1 MKVSRLLVLSALW
14 MLGLGA
20 SAQDFEPRVAPTSPN
35 PVIDEEALAQIDKT
49 PQEFV
54 VGEYYVIYNVG
65 TQMYF
70 SQGNNWGTRASIDAK
85 HPLVVQFTLPSGKSL
100 EDNALLLNDYCLYN
114 KAWKNAFFDS
124 ETAIFVDR
132 ASQGNYFWQVVPA
145 GDKTYRL
152 QASPANA
159 SLNPTA
165 YPNKFVGRDE
175 SVAQDLGNNQGSR
188 NVNLEALPLSPFIEA
203 KAGNHVDWQFFAAP
217 GWKEYAA
224 QKVLFDKS
232 EDLRIAIEKG
242 MDAGIDDNILTNAI
256 EVYSNLE
263 STVEAMDAQI
273 MAIMKAIN
281 GEVGAG
287 ATANDPVDVT
297 GDLLVN
303 ADYENGNNDGW
314 KGDAPA
320 VNGSALNAEFF
331 NKNYTYFQ
339 PLQGIRNGVYSL
351 SVRGYYRVG
360 STQNSYNEFPLRSNL
375 NAKLMAQTAAGEVH
389 FPIANIFAGAAEEDV
404 AGSGSANIND
414 EIFVPNTM
422 VAAASYFDETI
433 NDNAANYD
441 NTLFFVVTDGVA
453 NVGMR
458 KDKTIDNDW
467 TLFDN
472 WTLNYYGNEADAY
485 QLMFTS
491 TKEAYQLPEDG
502 YVVTRAYLE
511 AFNSAAPAGSDA
523 AAYVAALKNLE
534 SAYDTLTTNAT
545 LWVEL
550 DKVKSDAEGVAANE
564 KLDPAYTAPL
574 GEWAMTVMMLK
585 GQAAL
590 TNAELRTLIAT
601 KKAEIEEAKKHPAA
615 DAGEIDMTDM
625 LKNPAFDTNDWTG
638 WTKTAASG
646 GNVAVANNCAE
657 AWNNADFDIYQV
669 VKNAPVG
676 VYRISVQG
684 FYRYGRG
691 NDAYAYYKAQ
701 QVPEVKP
708 NGAPVF
714 VYLNEKTTPFKNV
727 FDEPETIE
735 FYEGLESRV
744 YTANDGSDNVFPD
757 QMDSSARAF
766 GAGMYTQDAMGLVT
780 EGQDMRIGVK
790 GSSNQL
796 GDSWVIFD
804 NFKLT
809 YVGYEASIIK
819 PVLEE
824 EIAKYTEKL
833 STPMGKTAYTQLTAK
848 LEVANASLQATG
860 DDAGKEM
867 FDALAGLFK
876 VDSLVTASINKFG
889 TLVDAKNRLSEAI
902 GQYENTAGDEALN
915 NARTLEGEIDAVL
928 PAHTKEDA
936 DVDAYIV
943 RINEAIAALR
953 VDVKGLEGATD
964 DDSRDATSAINNAD
978 YNETDAGWSG
988 TPYARNANFGNAEIF
1003 SKTYDYYQDLVGLPA
1018 GTYKLSVQ
1026 AFYRYGLAVNDYDKL
1041 NTESTSKAF
1050 LYGAVTSENN
1060 DTVYFA
1066 KAITRL
1072 ADEASDWTDT
1082 LPEEMAGYTYCATDS
1097 TNAEKMEE
1105 PVFDENTGEPVI
1117 DETTGE
1123 QKVTVTWEGVLYKY
1137 VANNMEIASEEF
1149 LNEKYMNNDVIV
1161 KVPANGRLRIGLY
1174 KYADIKDDWTLFDN
1188 WTLTYYGNA
1197 SEKVADQVNLK
1208 EVGVENVAAQ
1218 PTVLRTEMF
1227 TLDGRR
1233 ANSIQKGI
1241 MIVKTT
1247 MSNGNIVVK
1256 KIRK

>member
-20 SAQDFEPRVAPTSPN
+20 SAQEFEPRVAPESPN

-100 EDNALLLNDYCLYN
+100 EDNALMLNDYCLYN
-114 KAWKNAFFDS
+114 KKWKNAFFDS

-132 ASQGNYFWQVVPA
+132 GSQANYFWQVVPV
-145 GDKTYRL
+145 GNKTYRL
-152 QASPANA
+152 QASPANPA
-159 SLNPTA
+159 LNPTA

-242 MDAGIDDNILTNAI
+242 MDAGIDENILANAI
-256 EVYSNLE
+256 EVYTNLA
-263 STVEAMDAQI
+263 STVEEMDAQI

-287 ATANDPVDVT
+287 ATASDPVDVT
-297 GDLLVN
+297 ADLLVN

-320 VNGSALNAEFF
+320 INGSALNAEFF

-414 EIFVPNTM
+414 EIFVPNSM
-422 VAAASYFDETI
+422 VAAASYFDEDI
-433 NDNAANYD
+433 NENAANYD

-523 AAYVAALKNLE
+523 AAYVAALKTLE

-550 DKVKSDAEGVAANE
+550 DKVKSDAEGVAAND

-615 DAGEIDMTDM
+615 DAGEVDMTEM

-646 GNVAVANNCAE
+646 GNVAVAEKCAE
-657 AWNNADFDIYQV
+657 AWNNSSFDIYQV

-691 NDAYAYYKAQ
+691 DDAYRYYQAQ
-701 QVPEVKP
+701 EVPEVKL

-727 FDEPETIE
+727 FDEPVDDPE
-735 FYEGLESRV
+735 FYAP
-744 YTANDGSDNVFPD
+744 ANVGTYQSTDGQYYPNAMAD
-757 QMDSSARAF
+757 AAIAF
-766 GAGMYTQDAMGLVT
+766 GAGMFTQDAMGLVT

-833 STPMGKTAYTQLTAK
+833 STPMGKTAYEQLTAK
-848 LEVANASLQATG
+848 LDAANASLTATG
-860 DDAGKEM
+860 DNAGKVM

-889 TLVDAKNRLSEAI
+889 TLADANKKLTEAI
-902 GQYENTAGDEALN
+902 GTYESTAYA
-915 NARTLEGEIDAVL
+915 DAVANAQTL
-928 PAHTKEDA
+928 YGQIADLLTAHTLEDA
-936 DVDAYIV
+936 DVDTYIKK
-943 RINEAIAALR
+943 INEAIAALR
-953 VDVKGLEGATD
+953 VPDLSNATD
-964 DDSRDATSAINNAD
+964 ANPMDATSAINNPD
-978 YNETDAGWSG
+978 YDLTDGGWSG
-988 TPYARNANFGNAEIF
+988 TAYARNADFGNAEIF
-1003 SKTYDYYQDLVGLPA
+1003 NKAYDYYQDLVGLPA
-1018 GTYKLSVQ
+1018 GTYELSVQ
-1026 AFYRYGLAVNDYDKL
+1026 AFYRYGQAAQDYDSL
-1041 NTESTSKAF
+1041 GVESSNKAF
-1050 LYGAVTSENN
+1050 LYASVTSENN

-1066 KAITRL
+1066 KALNRL
-1072 ADEASDWTDT
+1072 AAEASDWTEE
-1082 LPEEMAGYTYCATDS
+1082 LPEDKAGYTYCATDS
-1097 TNAEKMEE
+1097 TNAEKN
-1105 PVFDENTGEPVI
+1105 VDTVV

-1123 QKVTVTWEGVLYKY
+1123 EKEVVTWTGVMYKY
-1137 VANNMEIASEEF
+1137 VANNMETASAEF
-1149 LNEKYMNNDVIV
+1149 LDEKYLNNSIIV

-1174 KYADIKDDWTLFDN
+1174 KYAAIANDWTLFDN
-1188 WTLTYYGNA
+1188 WTLTYFGDA
-1197 SEKVADQVNLK
+1197 SAKVADEVELK
-1208 EVGVENVAAQ
+1208 KVGVENVAAQ
-1218 PTVLRTEMF
+1218 PVAVRSEIF

>member
-35 PVIDEEALAQIDKT
+35 PVIDEETLAQIDKT

-70 SQGNNWGTRASIDAK
+70 SQGNNWGTRASVDAK

-132 ASQGNYFWQVVPA
+132 NNQGNYFWQVVPA

-242 MDAGIDDNILTNAI
+242 MDAGIEDNILTNAI

-263 STVEAMDAQI
+263 STVEEMDAQI

-281 GEVGAG
+281 GEVGDG
-287 ATANDPVDVT
+287 ATADEPVDVT
-297 GDLLVN
+297 ADLLVN

-550 DKVKSDAEGVAANE
+550 DKVKSDAEGVAAND

-574 GEWAMTVMMLK
+574 GEWAMSVMMLK

-601 KKAEIEEAKKHPAA
+601 KKAEIEEARKHVVEPNT
-615 DAGEIDMTDM
+615 DVTDM
-625 LKNPAFDTNDWTG
+625 LVNPDFEQGAAG
-638 WTKTAASG
+638 WSGSPVMGSG
-646 GNVAVANNCAE
+646 GGNTCAE
-657 AWNNADFDIYQV
+657 AYNRANFDIYQE
-669 VKNAPVG
+669 VKNARKG
-676 VYRISVQG
+676 LYRIEVQG
-684 FYRYGRG
+684 FFRLGRPKHEG
-691 NDAYAYYKAQ
+691 ASTNSWAIWEQGK
-701 QVPEVKP
+701 QV
-708 NGAPVF
+708 APAF
-714 VYLNEKTTPFKNV
+714 VYLNDVQTALQCVYNEGV
-727 FDEPETIE
+727 AEPA
-735 FYEGLESRV
+735 EGSESI
-744 YTANDGSDNVFPD
+744 
-757 QMDSSARAF
+757 
-766 GAGMYTQDAMGLVT
+766 YTQSGIDAPGNGMQYPNTMEQAAQAFAADMYKSTAYGLVLN
-780 EGQDMRIGVK
+780 DNDPLRIGVK
-790 GSSNQL
+790 GSLDASSAGFDGAN
-796 GDSWVIFD
+796 WAIWD
-804 NFKLT
+804 NFHLIW
-809 YVGYEASIIK
+809 VGYEAQYIS

-824 EIAKYTEKL
+824 QAAKFEALLEK
-833 STPMGKTAYTQLTAK
+833 PMGKTAFETLSARLADCK
-848 LEVANASLQATG
+848 NALNSE
-860 DDAGKEM
+860 DGKQM
-867 FDALAGLFK
+867 FDALGELLK
-876 VDSLVTASINKFG
+876 VDSLVNASISKFA
-889 TLVDAKNRLSEAI
+889 TLADAYAKLVDAIGANEA
-902 GQYENTAGDEALN
+902 TAGENALTV
-915 NARTLEGEIDAVL
+915 ARALASEIEGFL

-936 DVDAYIV
+936 DVDGYIV
-943 RINEAIAALR
+943 KIDEAIAALR
-953 VDVKGLEGATD
+953 VDVNSLDGASD
-964 DDSRDATSAINNAD
+964 DDPKDATSAINNPD
-978 YNETDAGWSG
+978 YDDTNDGWSG
-988 TPYARNANFGNAEIF
+988 TAAARNGDFGNAEIF
-1003 SKTYDYYQDLVGLPA
+1003 NKNYDYYQDLIGLPA
-1018 GTYKLSVQ
+1018 GTYALNVQ
-1026 AFYRYGLAVNDYDKL
+1026 AFYRAGLAEEDYKTLD
-1041 NTESTSKAF
+1041 NEYANKA
-1050 LYGAVTSENN
+1050 YIYARATVGT
-1060 DTVYFA
+1060 DTTYYA
-1066 KAITRL
+1066 KPVTRL
-1072 ADEASDWTDT
+1072 ASGASDWTD
-1082 LPEEMAGYTYCATDS
+1082 EIVEGYTFCATDS
-1097 TNAEKMEE
+1097 TNATKNVDIVDDKE
-1105 PVFDENTGEPVI
+1105 V
-1117 DETTGE
+1117 
-1123 QKVTVTWEGVLYKY
+1123 VTWEGVLYKL
-1137 VANNMEIASEEF
+1137 VANTMATASDEF
-1149 LNEKYMNNDVIV
+1149 LNEKYMENELIV
-1161 KVPANGRLRIGLY
+1161 KLPENGRLRIGLM
-1174 KYADIKDDWTLFDN
+1174 KKGLVNNDWTLFDN
-1188 WTLTYYGNA
+1188 WTLTYFGNESSKQA
-1197 SEKVADQVNLK
+1197 DAVDIDIVA
-1208 EVGVENVAAQ
+1208 VENVAAQ